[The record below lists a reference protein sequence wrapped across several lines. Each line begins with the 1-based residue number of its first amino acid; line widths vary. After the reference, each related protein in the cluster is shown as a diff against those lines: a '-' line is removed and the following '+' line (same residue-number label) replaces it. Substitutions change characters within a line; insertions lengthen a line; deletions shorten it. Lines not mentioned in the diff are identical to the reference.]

1 MILDELMPRYDVVER
16 HRTRILAPSA
26 AVYAAIR
33 EADLT
38 SAPVT
43 RTLLALRAVP
53 AALLALFRSPRA
65 AIAEYHERRTRRV
78 MRLADLERAGFRVV
92 AERAND
98 ELVLGLLGRF
108 WTPRGDLCADVSR
121 ESFRAGPPAGMALA
135 GWSFSVHPLRDDVT
149 ELRTE
154 TRVLC
159 APDVRRT
166 FRLYWLIVRP
176 GSGLIRHDMLRAIRR
191 RAESAVCLLALL
203 VSMTACGS
211 RESVDSDTIA
221 VLKFAVAP
229 MRLVA
234 GTDTIHLATE
244 LAVSADQQS
253 LGLMERRHLADT
265 AGMLFVYSSDQPPSA
280 AFWMFRT
287 RIPLDIAFVDSAGVV
302 RAVQHMVPCPT
313 DFAAGCPTYAPGVP
327 YRAALEV
334 NAGFLA
340 RHRLDLG
347 SRIILADTSRRGP

>member
-16 HRTRILAPSA
+16 HRTRILASSA
-26 AVYAAIR
+26 TVYAAIR
-33 EADLT
+33 EADLA

-65 AIAEYHERRTRRV
+65 ALTEYRERRARRA

-121 ESFRAGPPAGMALA
+121 ESFRVDPPAGMALA

-159 APDVRRT
+159 APGVRRT

-191 RAESAVCLLALL
+191 RAESAVCLFALL
-203 VSMTACGS
+203 AAMSACGS
-211 RESVDSDTIA
+211 RESVDSDTVD
-221 VLKFAVAP
+221 VLEFAVAP

-234 GTDTIHLATE
+234 GADTIHLATE
-244 LAVSADQQS
+244 LAASPDQQS

-287 RIPLDIAFVDSAGVV
+287 RIPLDIAFVDSLGVI

-313 DFAAGCPTYAPGVP
+313 DFAAGCPTYSPGVS
-327 YRAALEV
+327 YRAALEA

-340 RHRLDLG
+340 RHGLDLG
-347 SRIILADTSRRGP
+347 SRVVLADTSRRIP

>member
-33 EADLT
+33 EADLA

-65 AIAEYHERRTRRV
+65 AIAEYRERGTRRV

-92 AERAND
+92 AERGND

-121 ESFRAGPPAGMALA
+121 ESFPAGPPAGMALA

-191 RAESAVCLLALL
+191 RAESAVCILALL
-203 VSMTACGS
+203 ASMMACGS

-221 VLKFAVAP
+221 VLKFTVAP

-253 LGLMERRHLADT
+253 LGLMERRQLADT
-265 AGMLFVYSSDQPPSA
+265 AGMLFVYPSEQPASA

-302 RAVQHMVPCPT
+302 RAIQHMVPCPT
-313 DFAAGCPTYAPGVP
+313 DFSAGCPTYPPGVP
-327 YRAALEV
+327 YRAVLEV
-334 NAGFLA
+334 NGGFLA
-340 RHRLDLG
+340 RHKLDLG
-347 SRIILADTSRRGP
+347 SRIILADTSQRRP